1 MLYYVR
7 KKSGHTNDG
16 IKILL
21 LLMPT
26 RFSRGLPSSLN
37 YYYILTKRI
46 SSKLK
51 SPIKCNWERNPK
63 S

>member
-1 MLYYVR
+1 MLE
-7 KKSGHTNDG
+7 KNSGHTNDG

-37 YYYILTKRI
+37 YYYYILTKRI

-51 SPIKCNWERNPK
+51 SPI
-63 S
+63 

>member
-26 RFSRGLPSSLN
+26 KFSRGLPSSLN
-37 YYYILTKRI
+37 YYYILTKTI

-51 SPIKCNWERNPK
+51 SPI
-63 S
+63 